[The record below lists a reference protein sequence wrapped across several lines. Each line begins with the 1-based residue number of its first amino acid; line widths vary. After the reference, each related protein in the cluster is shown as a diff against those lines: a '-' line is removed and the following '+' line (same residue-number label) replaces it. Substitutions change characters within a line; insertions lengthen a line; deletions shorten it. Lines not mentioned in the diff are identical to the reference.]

1 MHASVRGAGFT
12 YGILAAVF
20 IATALCLFAVFAWVM
35 PRSTRPSP
43 AVFGSAA
50 HAPVATHRRHI
61 THLAP
66 HEGAEAEGQL
76 TTPVSVRCKI
86 SDAFPLG
93 APREITLTLQAGQ
106 HGAAADRENPRPCS
120 AEPQTVKVATNV
132 SAFLQGPPD
141 VVKFAP
147 AEEKRYSVTPA
158 APISW
163 TWYVTPLQP
172 GTFDAKIVLSTE
184 VKFGERDEIIQIW
197 TPAQTIAVQF
207 GFLDRIGY
215 AIDWIGN
222 KPLVASLVGGL
233 LATLATAIIGAL
245 GGWFDFLFRRRARGA
260 AEISAPH

>member
-12 YGILAAVF
+12 YGILAVVF
-20 IATALCLFAVFAWVM
+20 IATALCLFAVLAWVT
-35 PRSTRPSP
+35 PRSTHPSP

-50 HAPVATHRRHI
+50 SAPAAHRRKI
-61 THLAP
+61 THLAS

-76 TTPVSVRCKI
+76 SPVSVRCKI

-93 APREITLTLQAGQ
+93 APREITLTLEAGQ
-106 HGAAADRENPRPCS
+106 HGAAADLENPRPCS
-120 AEPQTVKVATNV
+120 AEPQTLKVATNV

-158 APISW
+158 APINW

-172 GTFDAKIVLSTE
+172 GTFDAQIVLSTE
-184 VKFGERDEIIQIW
+184 VKLQGKDENIQVW

-215 AIDWIGN
+215 AIDWISN

-233 LATLATAIIGAL
+233 LATLATAIFGAL
-245 GGWFDFLFRRRARGA
+245 GGWFDFLFHRKARESAETRA
-260 AEISAPH
+260 